1 MIHGETRIK
10 LYNPLSGNIA
20 KDIKSE
26 NTFQNEVVAKAL
38 RNLGECN
45 ASIMNNTT
53 FKANDYWKET
63 LGGILLFERTISSN
77 TPFMPKGNRM
87 RANAAVGITNSDPPS
102 ELGSY
107 NSDSGITSDNKSLF
121 LKYDWSTAQGNGD
134 IACVCLTSKT
144 GGFIGY
150 GNPSGEYSS
159 KFSAS
164 ESYKPIRLIDYKFAD
179 SKGTNTQR
187 QTIIVGNYKYRF
199 TVSSHILTIYKTK
212 VCITKGSILDGV
224 TVKTMTFDLSEV
236 GNPLNWQ
243 NEGCFVTQ
251 SEGKIY
257 FLPTINQGPSQYD
270 YYIAPGNP
278 IRFYEFD
285 PEEETVTLKSVNNN
299 STKSVTINSNP
310 NYSYYRFGVSHG
322 KLFCTSS
329 GNPPDMSVEVFNIS
343 NNNHLSL
350 PGVNQVLAQDLYLAG
365 DLPGGLTW
373 VANRN
378 QNNYNNQLYV
388 FDDQNVTA
396 YPTNSNLYSLTNTLL
411 SPFVWD
417 EENESLICSMSNGVT
432 SINNPMYLAT
442 INNLSAP
449 VTKTTDLAMSVE
461 YTLTEA

>member
-1 MIHGETRIK
+1 MIHGNTRIK
-10 LYNPLSGNIA
+10 LYNPLSGNVV
-20 KDIKSE
+20 KDIESE
-26 NTFQNEVVAKAL
+26 NTFQSEVVAKAL

-45 ASIMNNTT
+45 ASILNNTT
-53 FKANDYWKET
+53 FRADDYWKEI
-63 LGGILLFERTISSN
+63 LGGIFLFESTISSGN
-77 TPFMPKGNRM
+77 AFMPKGNRM
-87 RANAAVGITNSDPPS
+87 RANAAVGIVNSDPPS

-107 NSDSGITSDNKSLF
+107 NSDSGITSDHKSLY

-159 KFSAS
+159 LYTGGN
-164 ESYKPIRLIDYKFAD
+164 SYVPTRLTDYQWANPR
-179 SKGTNTQR
+179 GTNTQR
-187 QTIIVGNYKYRF
+187 QTIVVGNYKYRIVC
-199 TVSSHILTIYKTK
+199 TNHILTIYKTK
-212 VCITKGSILDGV
+212 VCISTGSILDGV
-224 TVKTMTFDLSEV
+224 TDEMTFDLSEI

-243 NEGCFVTQ
+243 NEGCYVTQ

-257 FLPTINQGPSQYD
+257 FLPTINQGPGTYD
-270 YYIAPGNP
+270 YYITPGNP

-299 STKSVTINSNP
+299 STKSVTINSYP
-310 NYSYYRFGVSHG
+310 QYSYYRFGVSHG
-322 KLFCTSS
+322 KLFCTA
-329 GNPPDMSVEVFNIS
+329 GNNPPDISVEVFDIT
-343 NNNHLSL
+343 NNNHVSLS
-350 PGVNQVLAQDLYLAG
+350 GVNQINAAALYLAG

-373 VANRN
+373 IANRN
-378 QNNYNNQLYV
+378 QNNYNNQVYI
-388 FDDQNVTA
+388 FDDQNITG
-396 YPTNSNLYSLTNTLL
+396 YPTNCNLYPFMNTLL

-417 EENESLICSMSNGVT
+417 EENESLIFSMTNGV
-432 SINNPMYLAT
+432 SSVNNPLYLAT

>member
-10 LYNPLSGNIA
+10 LYNPISGNIA

-144 GGFIGY
+144 GGFMGY
-150 GNPSGEYSS
+150 GNPSGDFSS
-159 KFSAS
+159 LYTGTSA
-164 ESYKPIRLIDYKFAD
+164 YNPTRLIDFKYAD
-179 SKGTNTQR
+179 SKGTNTQK

-199 TVSSHILTIYKTK
+199 VIASHILTIYKTK

-224 TVKTMTFDLSEV
+224 TVKELTFDLSEI

-243 NEGCFVTQ
+243 NEGCYVTQ

-257 FLPTINQGPSQYD
+257 FLPCINQGPGTYD
-270 YYIAPGNP
+270 YFITPGNP
-278 IRFYEFD
+278 IKFYEFD

-299 STKSVTINSNP
+299 STKNVAPI
-310 NYSYYRFGVSHG
+310 SYPTYQYYTFGVSHG
-322 KLFCTSS
+322 KLFVSS
-329 GNPPDMSVEVFNIS
+329 DGNPPNKSVEVFDIT
-343 NNNHLSL
+343 NNNHVSITA
-350 PGVNQVLAQDLYLAG
+350 VNQVLAQDLYFVG
-365 DLPGGLTW
+365 DLPGGLSFITD
-373 VANRN
+373 RN
-378 QNNYNNQLYV
+378 QNSYRSQMYIY
-388 FDDQNVTA
+388 DDQNVTS
-396 YPTNSNLYSLTNTLL
+396 YPINGGLYAMYNTLTT
-411 SPFVWD
+411 PFIWD
-417 EENESLICSMSNGVT
+417 TENECFIFSTTSGV
-432 SINNPMYLAT
+432 SAVNNPLYLAT